1 MSDPLSIG
9 LLTTIPYC
17 AALVGMIWAGRS
29 SDRRRERRWHV
40 VIPVLVSVPGFLLCA
55 SFGNSPLIAMIGLTV
70 ATAGIITSLPMFL
83 ALPTSFLGGA
93 GAAAGVALINSTGNL
108 ASFVGR
114 ALMGWIQ
121 GVTHSLPAGL
131 AVVSVS
137 LVVSVVMLLM

>member
-17 AALVGMIWAGRS
+17 AALVGMIRAGRS
-29 SDRRRERRWHV
+29 SDRRHERRWHV

-70 ATAGIITSLPMFL
+70 ATAGIITSLPMFW

-108 ASFVGR
+108 RASSAGR
-114 ALMGWIQ
+114 
-121 GVTHSLPAGL
+121 
-131 AVVSVS
+131 
-137 LVVSVVMLLM
+137 